1 MYLTGN
7 VALQHGDVLVPEHAL
22 PGPQGRLVFAV
33 LATERRDAIAA
44 SRIADVLWPEE
55 PPASPD
61 TALRAIVSK
70 LRGALAATGAE
81 CAIASAFGCYQ
92 LRLPPDAWVDVDAAA
107 AAVHDAEAALRD
119 GDLNA
124 ANGSA
129 LVAVSIARRPFL
141 EGTERP
147 WVDEQRAR
155 LRDICVRAMTVRAE
169 VALRNGDTV
178 AAAGDAERVIRLEPY
193 REPGVR
199 AAHARARRRRERRRG
214 AGDVRSLA
222 REARRRARHGSVGRY
237 RSGVRRRAAGV
248 TRRLTSR

>member
-193 REPGVR
+193 REQAYVLLMR
-199 AAHARARRRRERRRG
+199 AHVAAGNDAEALATYDRLRARLADELG
-214 AGDVRSLA
+214 TGPSAATEAAFVDVL
-222 REARRRARHGSVGRY
+222 RA
-237 RSGVRRRAAGV
+237 
-248 TRRLTSR
+248 